1 MNAKVR
7 KEIAKHIE
15 VLNKIKDSLES
26 MADLENEKYEN
37 MPEGLQDS
45 ERGEEMRDALDNL
58 DSAVCSI
65 EEAVEYLE
73 NI

>member
-1 MNAKVR
+1 MNAKDR
-7 KEIAKHIE
+7 KLVSEWSDK
-15 VLNKIKDSLES
+15 LDKIKSEIEA
-26 MADLENEKYEN
+26 MKEEQEKRFDN
-37 MPEGLQDS
+37 MPDGLQDS
-45 ERGEEMRDALDNL
+45 ERADEMLEAIENL